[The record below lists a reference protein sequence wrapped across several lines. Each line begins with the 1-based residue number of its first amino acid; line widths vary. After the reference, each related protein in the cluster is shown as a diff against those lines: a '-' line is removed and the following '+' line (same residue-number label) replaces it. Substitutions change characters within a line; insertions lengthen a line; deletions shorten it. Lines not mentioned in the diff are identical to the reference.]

1 MTTRRKQSTFIRC
14 LLGSNLIM
22 HALGCLSLVLQ
33 QLDDITNICFTHG
46 ISSETT
52 DPVFHKCPGQA
63 SPHVCTRIQ
72 LAQQLMLYTNIQVAN
87 SSFDWTITELS
98 QLYNNLGLI
107 SNHPKAAPSILPDI
121 SHSWFLFSAA
131 NIPTSIATSSFFPLY
146 FYDS

>member
-72 LAQQLMLYTNIQVAN
+72 LAQQLMLYTNVQVAN

-107 SNHPKAAPSILPDI
+107 FNHP
-121 SHSWFLFSAA
+121 
-131 NIPTSIATSSFFPLY
+131 TSSSFYSPRHISVLVFIFCSQHTNFNCYFFLLPSL
-146 FYDS
+146 FL